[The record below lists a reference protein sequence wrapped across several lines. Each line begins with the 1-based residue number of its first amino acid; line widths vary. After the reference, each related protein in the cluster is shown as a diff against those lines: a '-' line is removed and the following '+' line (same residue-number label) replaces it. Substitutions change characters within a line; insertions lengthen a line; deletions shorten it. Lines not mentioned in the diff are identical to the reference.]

1 MTPHE
6 QVLHDR
12 ANELLMKGDRI
23 GAAEAYEQLATE
35 HERAELFL
43 KAVATLKLAY
53 GLDPRPSIASDRKD
67 AERRDGRRSGP
78 REREDRKRVTLNSW
92 REPSPATPRPVRA

>member
-23 GAAEAYEQLATE
+23 GATEAYEQLATE

-53 GLDPRPSIASDRKD
+53 GLDPRPSIAGRI
-67 AERRDGRRSGP
+67 ERMQSG
-78 REREDRKRVTLNSW
+78 VMG
-92 REPSPATPRPVRA
+92 AVRGLVSEKIESE